1 MIHGDLKGVCG
12 RPNSSFA
19 AALTHVQPNI
29 LMDDSGNARIADFG
43 FTTVALNLDSVRSA
57 QGQRGFTPRWTAPEV
72 LKEGPHS
79 RESDVF
85 SFAMVM
91 IEVRHRQRTVC
102 RTLAYYHFGSTQAFT
117 GVVPLSNS
125 SPPMAMLAI
134 MQNERPPR
142 PTHPTFTENLWIL
155 MQRCWDHDPHLR
167 PEVSEALQVLLNPSV
182 SCLFQRSYIH

>member
-12 RPNSSFA
+12 RPKSRFTIV
-19 AALTHVQPNI
+19 LTRVQPNI
-29 LMDDSGNARIADFG
+29 LIDDSGNARIADFG
-43 FTTVALNLDSVRSA
+43 FTTVTLNLDSVRSA
-57 QGQRGFTPRWTAPEV
+57 QGQHGFTPRWTAPEV

-79 RESDVF
+79 KEADTF

-91 IEVRHRQRTVC
+91 IEVRCRRLTVC
-102 RTLAYYHFGSTQAFT
+102 RTLTYCHFGPIQVFT
-117 GVVPLSNS
+117 GAVPFNNS

-142 PTHPTFTENLWIL
+142 PTHPTFTEKLWTL

-167 PEVSEALQVLLNPSV
+167 PDVSGVLQVLLAPSV
-182 SCLFQRSYIH
+182 SRSFQRSYIR